1 MKATTRLKKPGI
13 LSENSYNLKRVVGAA
28 AICGI
33 LVTCIILGQAGVA
46 SQSPRGN
53 SLRVTV
59 VPEGG
64 DPYWNIVGSMIFYR
78 NGSESGN
85 RSYWVAQTFEV
96 VKPSPTSVVVR
107 LLIYI
112 WVSRDIP
119 SNPSKQ
125 MTADNITVLLTNT
138 TADGTPNI
146 DYPILNQSIGPEN
159 ISATGP
165 YPKGLM
171 STNSS
176 QTVLLNFTAPN
187 PMLGFAEGNYSIFLY
202 RTNLGD
208 NDDYHIGYAYYWAAS
223 KLDLYYGGGSWLL
236 NSTGQWN
243 YYPNDMCFALVE
255 IALP

>member
-1 MKATTRLKKPGI
+1 MEATTRLNHFKKAFG
-13 LSENSYNLKRVVGAA
+13 NDYNLKRVVAVA
-28 AICGI
+28 AISGI
-33 LVTCIILGQAGVA
+33 LVLCIVLGQVNVVGQPPQGRSSRA
-46 SQSPRGN
+46 
-53 SLRVTV
+53 TV

-64 DPYWNIVGSMIFYR
+64 NPYWNIVGSMIFYR
-78 NGSESGN
+78 SDSKSGN
-85 RSYWVAQTFEV
+85 QSYWVAQTFKV
-96 VKPSPTSVVVR
+96 VKPSPASVVVR

-112 WVSRDIP
+112 WLARDIP
-119 SNPSKQ
+119 PNQSST
-125 MTADNITVLLTNT
+125 MTADNVTILLTNT

-146 DYPILNQSIGPEN
+146 DHPILNQSIGPQN

-165 YPKGLM
+165 YPRGLM
-171 STNSS
+171 YTNSS

-187 PMLGFAEGNYSIFLY
+187 PFSGFPEGNYSIFLY
-202 RTNLGD
+202 RRNLGD

-236 NSTGQWN
+236 DSTNQWS

>member
-1 MKATTRLKKPGI
+1 
-13 LSENSYNLKRVVGAA
+13 
-28 AICGI
+28 
-33 LVTCIILGQAGVA
+33 
-46 SQSPRGN
+46 
-53 SLRVTV
+53 V

-64 DPYWNIVGSMIFYR
+64 NPYWDIVGSMIFYR
-78 NGSESGN
+78 NGSKSGN
-85 RSYWVAQTFEV
+85 ESYWVAQTFKV
-96 VKPSPTSVVVR
+96 IKPSPSSVVVG

-112 WVSRDIP
+112 WLARDIP
-119 SNPSKQ
+119 PKQ
-125 MTADNITVLLTNT
+125 SSWKTVDNVTVLLTNT

-146 DYPILNQSIGPEN
+146 DHPILNQSISPQN

-171 STNSS
+171 TTNSS
-176 QTVLLNFTAPN
+176 ETVLLNFTAPN
-187 PMLGFAEGNYSIFLY
+187 PLTGFAEGNYSIFLY
-202 RTNLGD
+202 RRNLGD

-236 NSTGQWN
+236 NSTEQWN